1 MTVDYNKINKDLTIQ
16 LNNVNTQQEQEWW
29 AGLQGV
35 LWLDR
40 DHKDMEVTTW
50 HNQLSEQKGLG
61 KGGTPTHGGQ
71 FGVRTK
77 SRSGL
82 LWLRYTK

>member
-35 LWLDR
+35 L
-40 DHKDMEVTTW
+40 
-50 HNQLSEQKGLG
+50 
-61 KGGTPTHGGQ
+61 
-71 FGVRTK
+71 
-77 SRSGL
+77 
-82 LWLRYTK
+82 